1 MGVKKIIA
9 LSVLSLVLLVCL
21 LPLAIMAQEKTG
33 YNLLSPLPNTGG
45 QTSTSDFGGYLNQMF
60 RLAIGLA
67 AIFAVFF
74 MVVGGI
80 EYMSTDAWTGK
91 KDGMKKIQNAFWGLV
106 LVLASWLILNTINPD
121 ILKLKLDI
129 KPATVKI
136 DQAKQNSIIKNTT
149 QQEQEKET
157 EAVRKLD
164 SPTAILQDIKDN
176 PNRYGVT
183 GDVNTIRVDVLNSAS
198 NTVTNQEIANFASQC
213 RSKRGG
219 SPSNAIP
226 GKVLCIYR

>member
-1 MGVKKIIA
+1 MRTKKIPTILA
-9 LSVLSLVLLVCL
+9 LSLVLLICL
-21 LPLAIMAQEKTG
+21 SPLAALAEEKTG

-45 QTSTSDFGGYLNQMF
+45 QTGASDFGGYLNQMF
-60 RLAIGLA
+60 RLAIGMA

-91 KDGMKKIQNAFWGLV
+91 KEGMKKIQNAFWGLV

-129 KPATVKI
+129 EPATVKI

-157 EAVRKLD
+157 GAVRKLD

-176 PNRYGVT
+176 PNRYGVI
-183 GDVNTIRVDVLNSAS
+183 GDVSAIKVDVLNSS
-198 NTVTNQEIANFASQC
+198 SDTITDQEIANFASQC
-213 RSKRGG
+213 RSKGRG
-219 SPSNAIP
+219 SLSNAIP